1 MKTPRKQAALGA
13 SIAAT
18 ALLLG
23 GCQALGLGGGGM
35 ARASNGSALAAEPVD
50 LGAEQLEAGRAALN
64 GGHTIDAI
72 EAFML
77 AKAFPKHMPAAYNG
91 LAVAYGRIGRADLSE
106 RYFLTAVALAPDED
120 RYRSNLALFY
130 TRNGQP
136 KSAGPAVAMAPM
148 PPVGNSAAPAR
159 PDAAEAPAPKVRSLA
174 AGVTVRGPDAHLQR
188 VSRGEVAI
196 RSGGPAAPV
205 ANTAAAPRRA
215 VIEVGAARR
224 PAYPVR
230 VTLADPKAAK
240 AASAE
245 AYPIRIP
252 LSD

>member
-1 MKTPRKQAALGA
+1 MKTPRKQAAFGA
-13 SIAAT
+13 LAGAT

-35 ARASNGSALAAEPVD
+35 ARASSGPALAAEPVD
-50 LGAEQLEAGRAALN
+50 LGAEQLDAGRAALM

-72 EAFML
+72 ESFML

-91 LAVAYGRIGRADLSE
+91 LAVAYGRIGRTDLSE

-136 KSAGPAVAMAPM
+136 KSAGPAMAMAPV
-148 PPVGNSAAPAR
+148 PPVGDSAA
-159 PDAAEAPAPKVRSLA
+159 AAQPIAIAAPAPKVRSLA
-174 AGVTVRGPDAHLQR
+174 AGVTVRGPGTHLQR
-188 VSRGEVAI
+188 VSRGEVTI
-196 RSGGPAAPV
+196 RSGGLAAPPV
-205 ANTAAAPRRA
+205 NTAAVPRRA
-215 VIEVGAARR
+215 VIEVGAARQ
-224 PAYPVR
+224 PAYPIR
-230 VTLADPKAAK
+230 VTLADPKAAQ
-240 AASAE
+240 AASAK

-252 LSD
+252 LSE